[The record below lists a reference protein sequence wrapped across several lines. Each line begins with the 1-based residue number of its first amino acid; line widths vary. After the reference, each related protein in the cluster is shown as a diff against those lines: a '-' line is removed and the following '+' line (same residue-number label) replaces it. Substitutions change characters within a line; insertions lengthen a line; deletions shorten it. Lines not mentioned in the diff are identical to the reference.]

1 MNMRPTFLRSLPLA
15 LALVLLAGD
24 VASARTI
31 ERIVAVVNR
40 QIVLL
45 SELNER
51 LKPMMPQVRRIP
63 DKTARAQQ
71 LDKLRRQMLKNM
83 VDEKLIY
90 QEARKLKLTI
100 SDADLER
107 AVKDVMRRNN
117 LTRKD
122 LEKALAQEGKTIT
135 AYKQTILKPQ
145 LLRMRVI
152 NVQVRSRVSVTADEI
167 RALYQKNMR
176 KLGVETKVRARH
188 IFILVPEGASLA
200 KIKERRAFIAALAQ
214 RAQKGEDFAKLATKH
229 SQDPV
234 TKTDGGD
241 LKYFGRGTLP
251 SNVENKVFTM
261 KKGEISKPLRTDRG
275 FHVILLVDR
284 KESQAVPLGQIKRK
298 LRQEIYGRKME
309 KATLAWLAEVRR
321 KAHIDNRL

>member
-1 MNMRPTFLRSLPLA
+1 MRAKTIRSLMAA
-15 LALVLLAGD
+15 LALVMLLGG
-24 VASARTI
+24 VAAARTI

-40 QIVLL
+40 EIILL
-45 SELNER
+45 SELHER
-51 LKPMMPQVRRIP
+51 VRPMMPQLQRIP

-71 LDKLRRQMLKNM
+71 LDQLRRQMLKNM
-83 VDEKLIY
+83 VDEKLIF
-90 QEARKLKLTI
+90 QEARKLKLSI
-100 SDADLER
+100 SDQDLER

-117 LTRKD
+117 LSRKD

-152 NVQVRSRVSVTADEI
+152 NVQVRSRVSVSQDEI
-167 RALYQKNMR
+167 RALYQKNLR

-200 KIKERRAFIAALAQ
+200 KIKERKRYATSLASK
-214 RAQKGEDFAKLATKH
+214 AKKGADFAELATKF

-234 TKTDGGD
+234 TKLDGGD

-251 SNVENKVFTM
+251 SNVESVVFAM
-261 KKGEISKPLRTDRG
+261 KKGEIAGPLRTDRG
-275 FHVILLVDR
+275 FHVLLLVDR
-284 KESQAVPLGQIKRK
+284 KESQARPLGDVKRK
-298 LRQEIYGRKME
+298 LRQELYGRKME

>member
-1 MNMRPTFLRSLPLA
+1 MA
-15 LALVLLAGD
+15 LMILTGD

-40 QIVLL
+40 RIILL

-51 LKPMMPQVRRIP
+51 LKPMMPQVKRIP

-71 LDKLRRQMLKNM
+71 LDQLKRQMLKNM
-83 VDEKLIY
+83 VDEKLIF
-90 QEARKLKLTI
+90 QEARKLKLSI

-152 NVQVRSRVSVTADEI
+152 NVQVRSRVSVTNDEI

-188 IFILVPEGASLA
+188 IFILVPEGASLV
-200 KIKERRAFIAALAQ
+200 KIKERKQHIAALAQ
-214 RAQKGEDFAKLATKH
+214 RAKKGEDFAKLATKY

-234 TKTDGGD
+234 TRLDGGD

-251 SNVENKVFTM
+251 SNVENAVFAM
-261 KKGEISKPLRTDRG
+261 KKGDISGPLRTDRG

-298 LRQEIYGRKME
+298 LRQELYGRKME

>member
-1 MNMRPTFLRSLPLA
+1 MRSGMYRILSVTLA
-15 LALVLLAGD
+15 LLTLTCG
-24 VASARTI
+24 VAAAETI

-40 QIVLL
+40 EIILL
-45 SELNER
+45 SELR
-51 LKPMMPQVRRIP
+51 QRVLPMMPQLKRITDP
-63 DKTARAQQ
+63 TARAQQ
-71 LDKLRRQMLKNM
+71 LDQLRRQMLKNM

-90 QEARKLKLTI
+90 QESRKLKLTI
-100 SDADLER
+100 SDKDLER
-107 AVKDVMRRNN
+107 AIKDVMRRNS
-117 LTRKD
+117 LSRKD

-152 NVQVRSRVSVTADEI
+152 NVQVRSRVSVTDDEI
-167 RALYQKNMR
+167 RALYQKNLR

-188 IFILVPEGASLA
+188 IFILVPEGSSLA
-200 KIKERRAFIAALAQ
+200 KIKERKRFATSLAQ
-214 RAQKGEDFAKLATKH
+214 KAKKGADFAELATQH

-234 TKTDGGD
+234 TKLDGGD

-251 SNVENKVFTM
+251 SNVENRVFAM
-261 KKGEISKPLRTDRG
+261 KKGEIAGPLRTDRG
-275 FHVILLVDR
+275 FHVILVVDR
-284 KESQAVPLGQIKRK
+284 KESQARPLGQVKRD

>member
-1 MNMRPTFLRSLPLA
+1 MNIRTTRCIFVA
-15 LALVLLAGD
+15 LALVVLAGG

-40 QIVLL
+40 QIILL

-51 LKPMMPQVRRIP
+51 VSPMMPQLQRIP

-71 LDKLRRQMLKNM
+71 LDQLRRQMLKNM
-83 VDEKLIY
+83 VDEKLIF

-100 SDADLER
+100 TDQDLER
-107 AVKDVMRRNN
+107 AIRDVMRRNS
-117 LTRKD
+117 LSR
-122 LEKALAQEGKTIT
+122 KALEEALAKEGKTIT

-152 NVQVRSRVSVTADEI
+152 NVQVRSRVSVTNDEI
-167 RALYQKNMR
+167 RALYQKNLR

-188 IFILVPEGASLA
+188 IFIRVEEGSKPA
-200 KIKERRAFIAALAQ
+200 KIKERRRYTASLAQ
-214 RAQKGEDFAKLATKH
+214 KAKKGADFAELAKKY

-234 TKTDGGD
+234 TRLDGGD
-241 LKYFGRGTLP
+241 LKYLGRGHLP
-251 SNVENKVFTM
+251 SNVENVLFAM
-261 KKGEISKPLRTDRG
+261 KKGDIAGPLRTDRG
-275 FHVILLVDR
+275 FHVVLLVDR
-284 KESQAVPLGQIKRK
+284 RESSARSLDQVKRK
-298 LRQEIYGRKME
+298 LRQELYGRKME